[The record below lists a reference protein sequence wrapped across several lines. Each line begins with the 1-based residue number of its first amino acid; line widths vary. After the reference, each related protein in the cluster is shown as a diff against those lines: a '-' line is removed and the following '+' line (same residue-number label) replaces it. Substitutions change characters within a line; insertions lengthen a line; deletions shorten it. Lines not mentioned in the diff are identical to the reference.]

1 MKRAI
6 PILILLILIAAGVY
20 WWTTQRDAE
29 VIRLAAPIVPPWGE
43 EPDNRIV
50 GSGTIEAEIVAITT
64 ETGGRIVAIHADEG
78 DEVRQGDLLVELDTS
93 LLKANQNQLEAAL
106 ATARANLA
114 EVSSPPRPED
124 VGAAKAELL
133 QAQAARDGVYAVW
146 QQTQSIVEDP
156 LELNARIGTA
166 RGEIAILE
174 KQVEAAQAELKAAEI
189 QRDEAAR
196 NQLNNEAMVL
206 SQVAV
211 KQAEAARAN
220 LAAAEAELAGAQ
232 SQFALLIAMRDNPL
246 ALITQANAAR
256 TAYEQAEAA
265 VLVAEARLASVK
277 AGPMP
282 EDVAIAEAQVQQAEA
297 ALGSVEVQLDNLN
310 LTAPR
315 DGIISDRPANPGE
328 LATPGATLMNLGDL
342 DQVTLTVFI
351 PETQIGR
358 VRVGQTARVEVD
370 AYPSET
376 FEGTV
381 AFIALEAEFTPKN
394 VQTEEERVNLV
405 FAVKITLDNPD
416 HRLKPGMPA
425 DAEIISDLEVS
436 GQSS

>member
-1 MKRAI
+1 MKRLI
-6 PILILLILIAAGVY
+6 PILILVILIGAGVY
-20 WWTTQRDAE
+20 WWTTQRDAAGSG
-29 VIRLAAPIVPPWGE
+29 LT
-43 EPDNRIV
+43 EPHIV

-64 ETGGRIVAIHADEG
+64 ETGGRIVAMHADEG
-78 DEVRQGDLLVELDTS
+78 DEVEHGDLLVELDTS
-93 LLKANQNQLEAAL
+93 LLEAKQNQLEAAL

-114 EVSSPPRPED
+114 EVGAPPRPED
-124 VGAAKAELL
+124 VAAAEAEVE
-133 QAQAARDGVYAVW
+133 QARAARNGAYNVW
-146 QQTQSIVEDP
+146 RELDSIVEDP
-156 LELNARIGTA
+156 LELNAEIDVA
-166 RGEIAILE
+166 RGEIAVLE
-174 KQVEAAQAELKAAEI
+174 KSVEAAQAELKTAEI

-196 NQLNNEAMVL
+196 NQLNDEAMTM

-211 KQAEAARAN
+211 KQADAARAS

-232 SQFALLIAMRDNPL
+232 SHLALLIAMRDNPL
-246 ALITQANAAR
+246 ALITQANAAQ
-256 TAYEQAEAA
+256 TTYEQADAGL
-265 VLVAEARLASVK
+265 LVAKARLASVE
-277 AGPMP
+277 AGAMSQ
-282 EDVAIAEAQVQQAEA
+282 DVAVAEAQVKQAEA
-297 ALGSVEVQLDNLN
+297 ALAGVGVQLDKLN

-315 DGIISDRPANPGE
+315 DGIITDRSANPGE

-370 AYPSET
+370 AYPSEI
-376 FEGTV
+376 FEGAVT
-381 AFIALEAEFTPKN
+381 FIAPEAEFTPKN

-425 DAEIISDLEVS
+425 DAEIMSDL
-436 GQSS
+436 